1 MKKGLVLA
9 MLVMFTSVV
18 AFAQEAAKPDNKR
31 PDPSKRYEQ
40 MAKELDL
47 NEKQSKEFIKINK
60 DFSDKAK
67 KLRDVANTDKE
78 KARTDMIRMRNDR
91 NDQIKKVLTDDQFK
105 NFQDKEKK
113 QFGQRKGSGE
123 RSSGNR
129 GGGQRGGGQR
139 NGGGARR

>member
-9 MLVMFTSVV
+9 MLVMFTSVM
-18 AFAQEAAKPDNKR
+18 AFAQEATKQDNKR

-40 MAKELDL
+40 MAKELNL

-67 KLRDVANTDKE
+67 KLRDEANTDKE

-91 NDQIKKVLTDDQFK
+91 NDQIKKVLTDEQFK

-113 QFGQRKGSGE
+113 QFSQRRGTGE
-123 RSSGNR
+123 RPSGNR
-129 GGGQRGGGQR
+129 DGGQRGGGQR